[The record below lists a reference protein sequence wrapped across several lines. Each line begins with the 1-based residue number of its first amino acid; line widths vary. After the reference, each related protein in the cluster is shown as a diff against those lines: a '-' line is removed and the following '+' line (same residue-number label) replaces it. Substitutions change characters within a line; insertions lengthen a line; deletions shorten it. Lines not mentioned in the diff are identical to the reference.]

1 MQLLHSFPL
10 PLESGA
16 PPTGF
21 AWPERPMS
29 DVSTRTGFVTGLNA
43 RDTFFGTPS
52 CVICGVPKPLQHC
65 HVIPKSEQETVS
77 QISCTSLSNI
87 NIRHSGQT
95 SRTVNGCLKRPKV
108 NLTTSHA
115 MASCCV
121 QTTIYYLMVISFLS
135 VSSQM

>member
-1 MQLLHSFPL
+1 MQQLTSFPL
-10 PLESGA
+10 PLKLDA
-16 PPTGF
+16 PPTGY
-21 AWPERPMS
+21 AGSECMLS
-29 DVSTRTGFVTGLNA
+29 DSLTTTAFNTCLDA

-52 CVICGVPKPLQHC
+52 CVICGVPDPLQHC
-65 HVIPKSEQETVS
+65 HVIPKSERETVS

-95 SRTVNGCLKRPKV
+95 SRTVIGCLKRPKV